1 MLNLYY
7 VKFLINFSYM
17 CPSFKETRPSL
28 KFYTLYRSFFNM
40 CSREARE
47 YYNVAALAD
56 EEREKDSEDDIEE
69 ESDEDLQE
77 ESEDNSDNNAE
88 G

>member
-1 MLNLYY
+1 
-7 VKFLINFSYM
+7 M
-17 CPSFKETRPSL
+17 CPSFKETRLSL
-28 KFYTLYRSFFNM
+28 KLYTLYRSFFNM
-40 CSREARE
+40 CSSEARE

>member
-1 MLNLYY
+1 
-7 VKFLINFSYM
+7 
-17 CPSFKETRPSL
+17 
-28 KFYTLYRSFFNM
+28 M

-47 YYNVAALAD
+47 YNNVVALAD

-69 ESDEDLQE
+69 ESDKDLQE
-77 ESEDNSDNNAE
+77 ESEDNSDNDAE